1 MVVMME
7 ADLSFLALRT
17 LLWKSPI
24 VRSRGHR
31 SCRRNVRDSRVPM
44 PSCRFVVDQT
54 RLLSPFLDNPAG
66 ASAVLHPG
74 DRDAER
80 SELKRAFCS
89 SLSEP

>member
-31 SCRRNVRDSRVPM
+31 SRRMNVRDSRVPM
-44 PSCRFVVDQT
+44 PSCRLVVDQT
-54 RLLSPFLDNPAG
+54 RPLSPFLDNPPGAARSFIPAAG
-66 ASAVLHPG
+66 MLSA
-74 DRDAER
+74 AN
-80 SELKRAFCS
+80 
-89 SLSEP
+89 

>member
-31 SCRRNVRDSRVPM
+31 SCRRNVRDVACPCPVVGSWLIKRG
-44 PSCRFVVDQT
+44 SLARFWTTQLAQA
-54 RLLSPFLDNPAG
+54 RSFIPAAGMLSAAN
-66 ASAVLHPG
+66 
-74 DRDAER
+74 
-80 SELKRAFCS
+80 
-89 SLSEP
+89 